1 MTYPSGGP
9 GYPGA
14 QQPGAQTPTTQL
26 PAVDAGPSKLPV
38 YLLVGVAILG
48 LAAYLLNFGPIWKG
62 DAGAGAT
69 VTLGV
74 IAALFAGLFAVVGL
88 LPKQSKYTGVIT
100 VIAVVGFLLTIYD
113 LISHAKVAGWAL
125 IVIVVVA
132 ALQTVLAIAA
142 LLLDAGVI
150 SPPAPRPRYDPYQQ
164 YGGYYMQPGQQPQ
177 FIQPQ
182 GVPQQAG
189 AATQSFSQPQGFPPY
204 GVPGGPSTGPFPAA
218 QPAGAPTGFA
228 GGPAGGGF
236 PPHGHASGPPT
247 PPTGFPTYAPP
258 PSQPAGQDQ
267 QPPVPSHD
275 QPTQEVR
282 LEPKPSESPA
292 SPPA

>member
-1 MTYPSGGP
+1 
-9 GYPGA
+9 
-14 QQPGAQTPTTQL
+14 
-26 PAVDAGPSKLPV
+26 
-38 YLLVGVAILG
+38 
-48 LAAYLLNFGPIWKG
+48 
-62 DAGAGAT
+62 

-88 LPKQSKYTGVIT
+88 LPKQSTYIGVIT

-177 FIQPQ
+177 FLQPQ
-182 GVPQQAG
+182 ASGPQQSG
-189 AATQSFSQPQGFPPY
+189 VATQSFSQPQGFPPY
-204 GVPGGPSTGPFPAA
+204 GVPGGPSSGPFQAVP
-218 QPAGAPTGFA
+218 PA

-236 PPHGHASGPPT
+236 PPHGHAAGPPT

-258 PSQPAGQDQ
+258 PSQPPAQDQ
-267 QPPVPSHD
+267 QPPEPSHD

-282 LEPKPSESPA
+282 LEPKASESPA